1 LCISDENNFIGLIF
15 NKSGVL
21 PYKNI
26 RNLSHLCSYNFLMR
40 ILLIGFLLLV
50 STKLGAQGN
59 NSEKGI
65 PVSGKIQSIQGKAVF
80 PCFLK
85 FTLLNADSAIF
96 RSRTD
101 STGFFRLKV
110 FKPGKYRL
118 NANAEG
124 FESYVAFFNF
134 DDADESHDLRI
145 LYMNMHDT
153 GKIKEVLIVS
163 DAAPVR
169 LKGDTNEYSASAYKT
184 NPDATA
190 EDLVTKMPGITNNN
204 GQIQA
209 QGENIKQMLV
219 DGRPFF
225 GDDPNTVLRNM
236 PAEVIDKIQV
246 FDRKS
251 DQAQATGFDDGNT
264 SKTLNIITRQQ
275 FRNGT
280 FGRVNGGYGTD
291 DRYKFSG
298 NVNRFKGAERFT
310 VLGAANNIN
319 EQNFSSEDLMGVMA
333 GSGGGGG
340 MRGMM
345 GGMGGMRRPGGGSY
359 GPPSPSDNFTVDQR
373 NGITQTMAF
382 GLNYSN
388 KWKKSE
394 LSFSYFGN
402 TTENNNVSG
411 TRRFYV
417 TGNQNGLVYN
427 ENSTAKTQNTNHRL
441 NARWEW
447 KPDTMRSFLVTPK
460 VSLQINKPESM
471 VSGNNALNN
480 LEINTTGNY
489 YQASL
494 TGYNASIG
502 LQYNVRYKKRGR
514 SLTLNATPGLSS
526 NNGKS
531 SWSTETVQK
540 QSSGPVLLNNVKA
553 DQLRESTTGS
563 GSITYTEPAGK
574 NAIWSF
580 SANGNL
586 NKTRSDRNT
595 NAFDS
600 ATLEYTRP
608 DTLLSNNFN
617 SRYSNANAGIA
628 YRWQKK
634 RWSWNISVN
643 AQQAW
648 LNNEQ
653 QFPAVY
659 TLSRP
664 FRNILPG
671 GMLMYKP
678 NEREGLRVFYRT
690 STNAP
695 SIDQLQEVANNTNP
709 LNISIGNSNLQQD
722 FQHALFSR
730 YSWVNVKKGS
740 SVFLMIAGTLT
751 RNYIGNTT
759 TIAFSDTQINGTSI
773 LLRRGAQLIRPEN
786 MDGNRS
792 FRTFANYS
800 ISLKSIKC
808 NLNINAGASIS
819 RTPGKVNDAMNYSR
833 NLTPSLGVV
842 ISSNI
847 SEKVDFTIS
856 SNTSVTDVKNTL
868 QTSLNSRFTNQNSRF
883 RIQVQ
888 PWKGLVLQTD
898 INHQLYKGLSGG
910 FNNNF
915 LLWNA
920 GIGYK
925 FLKKKTAE
933 IRFTT
938 FDLMKQNNSLS
949 RNITETYYEDVQ
961 TNVLQRYYML
971 TFTYNLRAFKM
982 PEGKDGRDER
992 RMWQPH

>member
-1 LCISDENNFIGLIF
+1 MCISDENNFIGLIL
-15 NKSGVL
+15 NKSDLFVNQ
-21 PYKNI
+21 NI
-26 RNLSHLCSYNFLMR
+26 RNLLHLCAHKFFMR
-40 ILLIGFLLLV
+40 ILFIGFLLIF
-50 STKLGAQGN
+50 SNKLGAQAN
-59 NSEKGI
+59 NSGTEI
-65 PVSGKIQSIQGKAVF
+65 SVSGKIQSIQGKAVY

-85 FTLLNADSAIF
+85 FTYLNTDSSIH
-96 RSRTD
+96 RSKTD
-101 STGFFRLKV
+101 STGFFRVKLN
-110 FKPGKYRL
+110 KPGKYRL
-118 NANAEG
+118 NATAQGYETYTAFFTFEDIN
-124 FESYVAFFNF
+124 ESY
-134 DDADESHDLRI
+134 DLRI
-145 LYMNMHDT
+145 LYMKSNDT
-153 GKIKEVLIVS
+153 TRLKEVLIVS

-169 LKGDTNEYSASAYKT
+169 LKGDTTEHSASAYKT

-209 QGENIKQMLV
+209 QGENVKQVLV

-246 FDRKS
+246 FDRRS

-264 SKTLNIITRQQ
+264 SKTMNIITRQQ

-291 DRYKFSG
+291 DRYKLSG
-298 NVNRFKGAERFT
+298 NANRFKGAERFT
-310 VLGAANNIN
+310 VLGAVNNIN

-340 MRGMM
+340 GMRGMM
-345 GGMGGMRRPGGGSY
+345 GGMGGGMRRPGGGSY
-359 GPPSPSDNFTVDQR
+359 GPPSPSDNFSVDQR
-373 NGITQTMAF
+373 NGITKTMAF

-402 TTENNNVSG
+402 ATENSNLSG
-411 TRRFYV
+411 TKRYYV
-417 TGNQNGLVYN
+417 TGNQNGLFYN
-427 ENSTAKTQNTNHRL
+427 ENSSSITQNANHRL

-460 VSLQINKPESM
+460 ISLQINKPESN

-480 LEINTTGNY
+480 LEVNSTSNF

-494 TGYNASIG
+494 TGYNASVG

-514 SLTLNATPGLSS
+514 SLTMNATPGLSG
-526 NNGKS
+526 NTGKS
-531 SWSTETVQK
+531 SWSTGTLQK
-540 QSSGPVLLNNVKA
+540 QDTVPLILNDVKA
-553 DQLRESTTGS
+553 DQDRETMNGN
-563 GSITYTEPAGK
+563 GSITYTEPSGK

-580 SANGNL
+580 SVNGNL
-586 NKTRSDRNT
+586 NKTRSDRFT

-617 SRYSNANAGIA
+617 SLYSNASAGIA
-628 YRWQKK
+628 YRWQKNK
-634 RWSWNISVN
+634 WSWNISVN

-653 QFPAVY
+653 RFPMVY
-659 TLSRP
+659 SLYRP

-678 NEREGLRVFYRT
+678 NEREGLRVFYRS

-695 SIDQLQEVANNTNP
+695 SIDQLQEVANNSNP
-709 LNISIGNSNLQQD
+709 LNISIGNSKLRQD

-740 SVFLMIAGTLT
+740 SVFLMVAGTIT
-751 RNYIGNTT
+751 QDYIGNTT
-759 TIAFSDTQINGTSI
+759 TIAFADTQIAGTSI

-786 MDGNRS
+786 MDGNRT

-800 ISLKSIKC
+800 IPIKFIKC

-819 RTPGKVNDAMNYSR
+819 RTPGKVNDALNYVR
-833 NLTPSLGVV
+833 NFTPSLGVV

-847 SEKVDFTIS
+847 SEKVDFTLS
-856 SNTSVTDVKNTL
+856 SNTSVTDVNNTL

-925 FLKKKTAE
+925 FLKKKAAE
-933 IRFTT
+933 IRFTA

-982 PEGKDGRDER
+982 PEGKEER
-992 RMWQPH
+992 RMWHPHQ

>member
-1 LCISDENNFIGLIF
+1 
-15 NKSGVL
+15 
-21 PYKNI
+21 
-26 RNLSHLCSYNFLMR
+26 MR
-40 ILLIGFLLLV
+40 IILTGILLITGNLL
-50 STKLGAQGN
+50 SAQTYNAGIN
-59 NSEKGI
+59 I
-65 PVSGKIQSIQGKAVF
+65 PVSGKMQSVKGQAVY

-85 FTLLNADSAIF
+85 FTLLAEDSSVF
-96 RSRTD
+96 RTRTD
-101 STGFFRLKV
+101 SGGFFRVKLPVAGRYLLK
-110 FKPGKYRL
+110 
-118 NANAEG
+118 ATAEG
-124 FESYVAFFNF
+124 YEPLTSTFSFENNGESY
-134 DDADESHDLRI
+134 DLRI
-145 LYMNMHDT
+145 LYMKGSDT
-153 GKIKEVLIVS
+153 GKLKEVLIVS
-163 DAAPVR
+163 DASPVR
-169 LKGDTNEYSASAYKT
+169 LKGDTTEHAASAYKT

-204 GQIQA
+204 GQLQA
-209 QGENIKQMLV
+209 QGENVKQVLV

-246 FDRKS
+246 FDRRS

-298 NVNRFKGAERFT
+298 NANRFKGAERFT
-310 VLGAANNIN
+310 VLGAVNNIN

-333 GSGGGGG
+333 GSGGGG

-345 GGMGGMRRPGGGSY
+345 GMMGGGMRRPGGGSY
-359 GPPSPSDNFTVDQR
+359 GPPSPSDNFSVDQR
-373 NGITQTMAF
+373 NGITQTVAL

-394 LSFSYFGN
+394 LSFSYFAN
-402 TTENNNVSG
+402 STENSNVSG
-411 TRRFYV
+411 TRRYYV
-417 TGNQNGLVYN
+417 TGNENGLLYKETN
-427 ENSTAKTQNTNHRL
+427 NALTRNTNHRL

-447 KPDTMRSFLVTPK
+447 KPDSMRSFLLTPK
-460 VSLQINKPESM
+460 ISVQQNKPETN
-471 VSGNNALNN
+471 VSGLNTVNN
-480 LEINTTGNY
+480 LLINSTANFY
-489 YQASL
+489 KASL
-494 TGYNASIG
+494 TGYNASMG

-514 SLTLNATPGLSS
+514 SLTLNATPGLSG
-526 NNGKS
+526 NNGNS
-531 SWSTETVQK
+531 SWTTATAQK
-540 QSSGPVLLNNVKA
+540 LDTIPVLFNNVKS
-553 DQLRESTTGS
+553 DQDRATLTGN
-563 GSITYTEPAGK
+563 GSITFTEPAGK
-574 NAIWSF
+574 NGLLSF
-580 SANGNL
+580 SINGNF
-586 NKTRSDRNT
+586 NKTQSDRFT

-608 DTLLSNNFN
+608 DTLLSNNFK
-617 SRYSNANAGIA
+617 SLYSNASAGVS
-628 YRWQKK
+628 YRWQKS

-648 LNNEQ
+648 LNNDQ

-659 TLSRP
+659 SLSRP

-678 NEREGLRVFYRT
+678 NEREGLRVFYRS

-695 SIDQLQEVANNTNP
+695 SIDQLQEVANNSNP
-709 LNISIGNSNLQQD
+709 LNVSMGNSNLRQD

-740 SVFLMIAGTLT
+740 SVFLMISGTLT
-751 RNYIGNTT
+751 QDFIGNTT
-759 TIAFSDTQINGTSI
+759 TIAFEDTQIAGTSI
-773 LLRRGAQLIRPEN
+773 SLRRGAQLIRPEN
-786 MDGNRS
+786 LDGNRS

-800 ISLKSIKC
+800 IPVKKLKC
-808 NLNINAGASIS
+808 NLNMNAGASIS
-819 RTPGKVNDAMNYSR
+819 RTPGKINDVLNYAR
-833 NLTPSLGVV
+833 NFTPSLGIV

-856 SNTSVTDVKNTL
+856 SNTSVTDVKNSL

-883 RIQVQ
+883 RIQAQ
-888 PWKGLVLQTD
+888 PWKGLVVQTE
-898 INHQLYKGLSGG
+898 INHQIFKGISGG

-925 FLKKKTAE
+925 FLKKKAAE
-933 IRFTT
+933 IRITA
-938 FDLMKQNNSLS
+938 FDLLKQNNSLS
-949 RNITETYYEDVQ
+949 RNITETFYEDVQ
-961 TNVLQRYYML
+961 TNVLQRYYMV

-982 PEGKDGRDER
+982 PEGKPEER
-992 RMWQPH
+992 KMWHPH